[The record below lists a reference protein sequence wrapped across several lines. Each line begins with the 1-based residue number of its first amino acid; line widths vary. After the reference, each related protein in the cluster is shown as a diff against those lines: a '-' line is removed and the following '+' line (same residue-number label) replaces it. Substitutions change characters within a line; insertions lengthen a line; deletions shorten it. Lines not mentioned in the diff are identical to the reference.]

1 MKRFLL
7 LTGSEFKTSK
17 LLFARKRFSK
27 SLSTIKADIK
37 RQEVKVRIT

>member
-7 LTGSEFKTSK
+7 LTGRVFKTSK

-27 SLSTIKADIK
+27 SFRTIKADIK
-37 RQEVKVRIT
+37 RQEVKVSIT